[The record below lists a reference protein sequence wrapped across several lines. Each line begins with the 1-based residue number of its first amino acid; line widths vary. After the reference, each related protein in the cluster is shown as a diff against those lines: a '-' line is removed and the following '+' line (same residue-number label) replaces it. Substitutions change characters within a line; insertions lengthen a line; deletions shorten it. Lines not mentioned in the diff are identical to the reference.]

1 MFQAKIE
8 ELEQHVGIL
17 ANSPDQR
24 FTTQPPIDEVDTS
37 VEGRSNKPDP
47 SGQYYGGQD
56 KTSHQISGQDP
67 AQDGLDLDENDQE
80 IAKVINA
87 ERGR

>member
-1 MFQAKIE
+1 M
-8 ELEQHVGIL
+8 
-17 ANSPDQR
+17 
-24 FTTQPPIDEVDTS
+24 DT
-37 VEGRSNKPDP
+37 

-67 AQDGLDLDENDQE
+67 AQDGLDLDDNDQE

-87 ERGR
+87 DRGR